1 MCLSNFSNRRIGE
14 KYPAKAEEE
23 LCGIALVIFRLE
35 DCILTRFLRRGAAAL
50 LTLCLALPLFGCSGS
65 DTPTESK
72 TPRSDTA
79 VATLC
84 AVGDIR
90 ITDELLQAARQGGS
104 YDFSDILRGT
114 TAVVGAADVAIGNLE
129 TTFSGEPYNDG
140 SAPDALAT
148 ALRSTGFSLVQ
159 TANSYTIQ
167 NGLSG
172 LERTQ
177 TVLRSAG
184 LTPVGTYESA
194 EDRAQNR
201 AVLVEANGIRIAVVA
216 FTKGMNGMR
225 LPSGAEY
232 CTNLLYTDYDS
243 NYSRIDT
250 DGITAAIDA
259 ARALSPDIIVAA
271 LHWGSEDVSDIS
283 DTQEKIADLMFRRGV
298 DVIVGSH
305 SHRVGPVE
313 RRSIT
318 TDDGVQKDVV
328 LAYGLGD
335 YCAAQEGETNASLAL
350 TVEFTRTGESTV
362 ISNVRC
368 TPLATADCGAGT
380 TPRYQVLDAAD
391 SVRLYENNY
400 YQRVS
405 DALYEQLLAAKQQIE
420 EAVQPQDSTK

>member
-1 MCLSNFSNRRIGE
+1 MIQKLILQFWKQLGKKARRDFFD
-14 KYPAKAEEE
+14 K
-23 LCGIALVIFRLE
+23 LHLVIFRLE
-35 DCILTRFLRRGAAAL
+35 DFILTRFLRRGAAAL

-90 ITDELLQAARQGGS
+90 INDELLQAARQGGS

-129 TTFSGEPYNDG
+129 TTLSGEPYNDG

-172 LERTQ
+172 LERTK
-177 TVLRSAG
+177 TILRSAG

-243 NYSRIDT
+243 NYSHIDT

-271 LHWGSEDVSDIS
+271 LHWGSEDMSDIS

-362 ISNVRC
+362 ISDVRC

-391 SVRLYENNY
+391 AVRLYENNY

-405 DALYEQLLAAKQQIE
+405 DELYEQLLAAKQQIE

>member
-1 MCLSNFSNRRIGE
+1 MIQKLILQFWKQLGKKARRDFFD
-14 KYPAKAEEE
+14 K
-23 LCGIALVIFRLE
+23 LHLVIFRLE
-35 DCILTRFLRRGAAAL
+35 DFILTCYLRRGAAAL

-129 TTFSGEPYNDG
+129 TTLSGEPYNDG

-172 LERTQ
+172 LERTK
-177 TVLRSAG
+177 TILRSAG

-250 DGITAAIDA
+250 DGITDAIVA

-362 ISNVRC
+362 ISDVRC

-380 TPRYQVLDAAD
+380 APRYQVLDAAD
-391 SVRLYENNY
+391 AVRLYENNY

-405 DALYEQLLAAKQQIE
+405 DELYEQLLAAKQQVE

>member
-1 MCLSNFSNRRIGE
+1 M
-14 KYPAKAEEE
+14 
-23 LCGIALVIFRLE
+23 
-35 DCILTRFLRRGAAAL
+35 TRFLRRGAAAL

-65 DTPTESK
+65 DAPTESK

-129 TTFSGEPYNDG
+129 TTLSGEPYNDG

-172 LERTQ
+172 LERTK
-177 TVLRSAG
+177 TILRSAG

-250 DGITAAIDA
+250 DGITDAIAA

-335 YCAAQEGETNASLAL
+335 YCAAREGETNASLAL

-391 SVRLYENNY
+391 AVRLYENNY

>member
-1 MCLSNFSNRRIGE
+1 MIQKLILQFWKQLGKKARRDFFD
-14 KYPAKAEEE
+14 K
-23 LCGIALVIFRLE
+23 LHLVIFRLE
-35 DCILTRFLRRGAAAL
+35 DFILTRFLRRGAAAL
-50 LTLCLALPLFGCSGS
+50 LTFCLALPLFGCSGS

-90 ITDELLQAARQGGS
+90 VTDELLQAARQGGS

-129 TTFSGEPYNDG
+129 TTLSGEPYNDG

-172 LERTQ
+172 LERTK
-177 TVLRSAG
+177 TILRSAG

-243 NYSRIDT
+243 NYSHIDT

-380 TPRYQVLDAAD
+380 APRYQVLNAAD
-391 SVRLYENNY
+391 AVRLYENNY

-405 DALYEQLLAAKQQIE
+405 DALYEQLLAAKQQVE

>member
-1 MCLSNFSNRRIGE
+1 MLQKLILQFWKQLGKKARRDFFD
-14 KYPAKAEEE
+14 K
-23 LCGIALVIFRLE
+23 LHLVIFRLE
-35 DCILTRFLRRGAAAL
+35 DCILTRFLRRGAAAF

-65 DTPTESK
+65 DTATESK

-79 VATLC
+79 TATLC

-172 LERTQ
+172 LERTK
-177 TVLRSAG
+177 TILRSAG

-243 NYSRIDT
+243 NYSHIDT
-250 DGITAAIDA
+250 DGIIAAIGA

-271 LHWGSEDVSDIS
+271 LHWGSEDMSDIS

-362 ISNVRC
+362 ISDVRC

-380 TPRYQVLDAAD
+380 APRYQVLDAAD
-391 SVRLYENNY
+391 AVRLYENNY

-405 DALYEQLLAAKQQIE
+405 DELYEQLLAAKQQVE
-420 EAVQPQDSTK
+420 EAVQPQDGAK

>member
-1 MCLSNFSNRRIGE
+1 MIC
-14 KYPAKAEEE
+14 Y
-23 LCGIALVIFRLE
+23 
-35 DCILTRFLRRGAAAL
+35 LRRGAAAL

-129 TTFSGEPYNDG
+129 TTLSGEPYNDG

-172 LERTQ
+172 LERTK
-177 TVLRSAG
+177 TILRSAG

-243 NYSRIDT
+243 NYSHIDT
-250 DGITAAIDA
+250 DGITDAIDA

-271 LHWGSEDVSDIS
+271 LHWGSEDVSI
-283 DTQEKIADLMFRRGV
+283 
-298 DVIVGSH
+298 
-305 SHRVGPVE
+305 
-313 RRSIT
+313 
-318 TDDGVQKDVV
+318 
-328 LAYGLGD
+328 
-335 YCAAQEGETNASLAL
+335 
-350 TVEFTRTGESTV
+350 
-362 ISNVRC
+362 
-368 TPLATADCGAGT
+368 
-380 TPRYQVLDAAD
+380 
-391 SVRLYENNY
+391 
-400 YQRVS
+400 
-405 DALYEQLLAAKQQIE
+405 
-420 EAVQPQDSTK
+420 

>member
-1 MCLSNFSNRRIGE
+1 MIQKLILQFWKQLGKKARRDFFD
-14 KYPAKAEEE
+14 K
-23 LCGIALVIFRLE
+23 LHLVIFRLE
-35 DCILTRFLRRGAAAL
+35 DFILTCYLRRGAAAL

-129 TTFSGEPYNDG
+129 TTLSGEPYNDG

-148 ALRSTGFSLVQ
+148 ALRSTGFSLMQ

-172 LERTQ
+172 LERTK
-177 TVLRSAG
+177 TILRSAG

-243 NYSRIDT
+243 NYSHIDT
-250 DGITAAIDA
+250 DGITDAIDA

-271 LHWGSEDVSDIS
+271 LHWGSEDMSDIS
-283 DTQEKIADLMFRRGV
+283 DTQEKIADLMVHRGV

-362 ISNVRC
+362 ISDVRC

-380 TPRYQVLDAAD
+380 APRYQVLDAAD
-391 SVRLYENNY
+391 AVRLYENNY

-405 DALYEQLLAAKQQIE
+405 DELYEQLLAAKQQIE

>member
-1 MCLSNFSNRRIGE
+1 M
-14 KYPAKAEEE
+14 
-23 LCGIALVIFRLE
+23 
-35 DCILTRFLRRGAAAL
+35 
-50 LTLCLALPLFGCSGS
+50 
-65 DTPTESK
+65 PTESK

-129 TTFSGEPYNDG
+129 TTLSGEPYNDG

-243 NYSRIDT
+243 NYSHIDT

-368 TPLATADCGAGT
+368 TPLATADCGVGT
-380 TPRYQVLDAAD
+380 APRYQVFDAAD
-391 SVRLYENNY
+391 AVRLYENNY

-405 DALYEQLLAAKQQIE
+405 DELYEQLLAAKQQIE

>member
-1 MCLSNFSNRRIGE
+1 M
-14 KYPAKAEEE
+14 
-23 LCGIALVIFRLE
+23 
-35 DCILTRFLRRGAAAL
+35 
-50 LTLCLALPLFGCSGS
+50 FGCSGS

-129 TTFSGEPYNDG
+129 TTLSGEPYNDG

-177 TVLRSAG
+177 TILRSAG

-250 DGITAAIDA
+250 DGITDAIAA

-313 RRSIT
+313 RHSIT

-391 SVRLYENNY
+391 AVRLYENNY

>member
-1 MCLSNFSNRRIGE
+1 MIQKLILQFWKQLGKKARRDFFD
-14 KYPAKAEEE
+14 K
-23 LCGIALVIFRLE
+23 LHLVIFRLE
-35 DCILTRFLRRGAAAL
+35 DFILTCYLRRGAAAL

-90 ITDELLQAARQGGS
+90 VTDELLQAARQGGS

-129 TTFSGEPYNDG
+129 TTLSGEPYNDG

-172 LERTQ
+172 LERTK
-177 TVLRSAG
+177 TILRSAG

-313 RRSIT
+313 RRSIR

-362 ISNVRC
+362 ISDVRC

-380 TPRYQVLDAAD
+380 APRYQVLDAAD
-391 SVRLYENNY
+391 AVRLYENNY

-405 DALYEQLLAAKQQIE
+405 DELYEQLLAAKQQIE

>member
-1 MCLSNFSNRRIGE
+1 M
-14 KYPAKAEEE
+14 
-23 LCGIALVIFRLE
+23 
-35 DCILTRFLRRGAAAL
+35 
-50 LTLCLALPLFGCSGS
+50 
-65 DTPTESK
+65 PTESK

-129 TTFSGEPYNDG
+129 TTLSGEPYNDG

-172 LERTQ
+172 LERTK
-177 TVLRSAG
+177 TILRSAG

-243 NYSRIDT
+243 NYSHIDT
-250 DGITAAIDA
+250 DGITDAIDA

-362 ISNVRC
+362 ISDVRC

-380 TPRYQVLDAAD
+380 APRYQVLDAAD
-391 SVRLYENNY
+391 AVRLYENNY

-405 DALYEQLLAAKQQIE
+405 DELYEQLLAAKQQIE

>member
-1 MCLSNFSNRRIGE
+1 M
-14 KYPAKAEEE
+14 
-23 LCGIALVIFRLE
+23 
-35 DCILTRFLRRGAAAL
+35 TRFLRRGAAAL
-50 LTLCLALPLFGCSGS
+50 LTFCLALPLFGCSGS
-65 DTPTESK
+65 DTPAESK

-129 TTFSGEPYNDG
+129 TTLSGEPYNDG

-250 DGITAAIDA
+250 DGITAAIVA

-298 DVIVGSH
+298 DVIFGSH

-391 SVRLYENNY
+391 AVRLYENNY

-405 DALYEQLLAAKQQIE
+405 DELYEQLLAAKQQIE

>member
-1 MCLSNFSNRRIGE
+1 M
-14 KYPAKAEEE
+14 
-23 LCGIALVIFRLE
+23 
-35 DCILTRFLRRGAAAL
+35 TRFLRRGAAAL

-65 DTPTESK
+65 DAPTESK

-129 TTFSGEPYNDG
+129 TTLSGEPYNDG

-177 TVLRSAG
+177 TILRSAG

-243 NYSRIDT
+243 NYSHIDT
-250 DGITAAIDA
+250 DGITA
-259 ARALSPDIIVAA
+259 
-271 LHWGSEDVSDIS
+271 DIS

-362 ISNVRC
+362 ISDVRC

-380 TPRYQVLDAAD
+380 APRYQVLDAAD
-391 SVRLYENNY
+391 AVRLYENNY

-405 DALYEQLLAAKQQIE
+405 DELYEQLLAAKQQIE

>member
-1 MCLSNFSNRRIGE
+1 M
-14 KYPAKAEEE
+14 
-23 LCGIALVIFRLE
+23 
-35 DCILTRFLRRGAAAL
+35 TRFLRRGAAAL

-72 TPRSDTA
+72 TPRSDMA

-129 TTFSGEPYNDG
+129 TTLSGEPYNDG

-172 LERTQ
+172 LERTK
-177 TVLRSAG
+177 TILRSAG

-243 NYSRIDT
+243 NYSHIDT
-250 DGITAAIDA
+250 DGITDAIVA

-368 TPLATADCGAGT
+368 TPLATADCGAGIA
-380 TPRYQVLDAAD
+380 PRYQVFDAAD
-391 SVRLYENNY
+391 AVRLYENNY

-405 DALYEQLLAAKQQIE
+405 DALYEQLLAAKQQVE

>member
-1 MCLSNFSNRRIGE
+1 M
-14 KYPAKAEEE
+14 
-23 LCGIALVIFRLE
+23 
-35 DCILTRFLRRGAAAL
+35 TRFLRRGAAAL

-65 DTPTESK
+65 DAPAESK

-129 TTFSGEPYNDG
+129 TTLSGEPYNDG

-184 LTPVGTYESA
+184 LTPVG
-194 EDRAQNR
+194 
-201 AVLVEANGIRIAVVA
+201 IRIAVVA

-250 DGITAAIDA
+250 DGITDAIVA

-380 TPRYQVLDAAD
+380 APRYQVFDAAD
-391 SVRLYENNY
+391 AVRLYENNY

>member
-129 TTFSGEPYNDG
+129 TTLSGEPYNDG

-172 LERTQ
+172 LERTK
-177 TVLRSAG
+177 TILRSAG

-243 NYSRIDT
+243 NYSHIDT

-271 LHWGSEDVSDIS
+271 LHWGSEDMGDIS

-318 TDDGVQKDVV
+318 TDNGVQKDVV

-362 ISNVRC
+362 ISDVRC
-368 TPLATADCGAGT
+368 TPLATAATDSLEETLALEARLQTPLGT
-380 TPRYQVLDAAD
+380 SAD
-391 SVRLYENNY
+391 HR
-400 YQRVS
+400 
-405 DALYEQLLAAKQQIE
+405 
-420 EAVQPQDSTK
+420 EAVEAFLAKRSPEFTGH

>member
-1 MCLSNFSNRRIGE
+1 MIQKLILQFWKQLGKKARRDFFD
-14 KYPAKAEEE
+14 K
-23 LCGIALVIFRLE
+23 LHLVIFRLE
-35 DCILTRFLRRGAAAL
+35 DFILTRFLRRGAAAL

-129 TTFSGEPYNDG
+129 TTLSGEPYNDG

-172 LERTQ
+172 LERTKAI
-177 TVLRSAG
+177 LRSAG

-243 NYSRIDT
+243 NYSHIDT

-271 LHWGSEDVSDIS
+271 LHWGSEDMSDIS

-391 SVRLYENNY
+391 AVRLYENNY

-405 DALYEQLLAAKQQIE
+405 DELYEQLLAAKQQIE

>member
-1 MCLSNFSNRRIGE
+1 MTC
-14 KYPAKAEEE
+14 
-23 LCGIALVIFRLE
+23 
-35 DCILTRFLRRGAAAL
+35 FLRRGAAAL

-65 DTPTESK
+65 DAPTESK

-129 TTFSGEPYNDG
+129 TTLSGEPYNDG

-172 LERTQ
+172 LERTK
-177 TVLRSAG
+177 TILRSAG

-243 NYSRIDT
+243 NYSHIDT
-250 DGITAAIDA
+250 DGITDAIAA
-259 ARALSPDIIVAA
+259 ARALSPDVIVAA

-368 TPLATADCGAGT
+368 TPLATADCGAGA
-380 TPRYQVLDAAD
+380 TPRYQILDAEDA
-391 SVRLYENNY
+391 VRLYENNY

>member
-1 MCLSNFSNRRIGE
+1 M
-14 KYPAKAEEE
+14 
-23 LCGIALVIFRLE
+23 
-35 DCILTRFLRRGAAAL
+35 TRFLRRGAAAL

-72 TPRSDTA
+72 TPRNDTA

-129 TTFSGEPYNDG
+129 TTLSGEPYNDG

-172 LERTQ
+172 LERTK
-177 TVLRSAG
+177 TILRSAG

-250 DGITAAIDA
+250 DGITDAIAA
-259 ARALSPDIIVAA
+259 ARVLSPDIIVAA

-298 DVIVGSH
+298 DVIFGSH

-335 YCAAQEGETNASLAL
+335 YCAAQEG
-350 TVEFTRTGESTV
+350 
-362 ISNVRC
+362 
-368 TPLATADCGAGT
+368 
-380 TPRYQVLDAAD
+380 
-391 SVRLYENNY
+391 
-400 YQRVS
+400 
-405 DALYEQLLAAKQQIE
+405 
-420 EAVQPQDSTK
+420 

>member
-1 MCLSNFSNRRIGE
+1 MTC
-14 KYPAKAEEE
+14 
-23 LCGIALVIFRLE
+23 
-35 DCILTRFLRRGAAAL
+35 FLRRGAAAL

-65 DTPTESK
+65 DAPTESK

-129 TTFSGEPYNDG
+129 TTLSGEPYNDG

-172 LERTQ
+172 LERTK
-177 TVLRSAG
+177 TILRSAG

-225 LPSGAEY
+225 LPSGAGY
-232 CTNLLYTDYDS
+232 WTNRL
-243 NYSRIDT
+243 DT
-250 DGITAAIDA
+250 
-259 ARALSPDIIVAA
+259 
-271 LHWGSEDVSDIS
+271 
-283 DTQEKIADLMFRRGV
+283 
-298 DVIVGSH
+298 
-305 SHRVGPVE
+305 
-313 RRSIT
+313 
-318 TDDGVQKDVV
+318 
-328 LAYGLGD
+328 GL
-335 YCAAQEGETNASLAL
+335 
-350 TVEFTRTGESTV
+350 
-362 ISNVRC
+362 
-368 TPLATADCGAGT
+368 
-380 TPRYQVLDAAD
+380 
-391 SVRLYENNY
+391 
-400 YQRVS
+400 
-405 DALYEQLLAAKQQIE
+405 
-420 EAVQPQDSTK
+420 

>member
-1 MCLSNFSNRRIGE
+1 MIQKLILQFWKQLGKKARRDFFD
-14 KYPAKAEEE
+14 K
-23 LCGIALVIFRLE
+23 LHLVIFRLE
-35 DCILTRFLRRGAAAL
+35 DFILTCYLRRGAAAL

-72 TPRSDTA
+72 TPRSVTA

-129 TTFSGEPYNDG
+129 TTLSGEPYNDG

-172 LERTQ
+172 LERTK
-177 TVLRSAG
+177 TILRSAG

-243 NYSRIDT
+243 NYSHIDT

-271 LHWGSEDVSDIS
+271 LHWGSEDMSDIS

-380 TPRYQVLDAAD
+380 APRYQVLDAAD
-391 SVRLYENNY
+391 AVRLYENNY

-405 DALYEQLLAAKQQIE
+405 DELYEQLLAAKQQIE

>member
-1 MCLSNFSNRRIGE
+1 M
-14 KYPAKAEEE
+14 
-23 LCGIALVIFRLE
+23 
-35 DCILTRFLRRGAAAL
+35 TRYLRRGAAAL

-129 TTFSGEPYNDG
+129 TTLSGEPYNDG

-250 DGITAAIDA
+250 DGITDAIAA
-259 ARALSPDIIVAA
+259 ARALSPDVIVAA

-391 SVRLYENNY
+391 AVRLYENNY

-420 EAVQPQDSTK
+420 EAFFLDIARRTRSARPSVYPASFCTICITCS

>member
-1 MCLSNFSNRRIGE
+1 MIQKLILQFWKQLGKKARRDFFD
-14 KYPAKAEEE
+14 K
-23 LCGIALVIFRLE
+23 LHLVIFRLE
-35 DCILTRFLRRGAAAL
+35 DFILTCYLRRGAAAL

-72 TPRSDTA
+72 MPRSDTA

-129 TTFSGEPYNDG
+129 TTLSGEPYNDG

-172 LERTQ
+172 LERTK
-177 TVLRSAG
+177 TILRSAG

-243 NYSRIDT
+243 NYSHIDT
-250 DGITAAIDA
+250 DGITDAIVA

-362 ISNVRC
+362 ISDVRC

-380 TPRYQVLDAAD
+380 APRYQVLDAAD
-391 SVRLYENNY
+391 AVRLYENNY

-405 DALYEQLLAAKQQIE
+405 DALYEQLLAAKQQVE

>member
-1 MCLSNFSNRRIGE
+1 M
-14 KYPAKAEEE
+14 
-23 LCGIALVIFRLE
+23 
-35 DCILTRFLRRGAAAL
+35 TRYLRRGAAAL

-65 DTPTESK
+65 DAPTESK

-129 TTFSGEPYNDG
+129 TTLSGEPYNDG

-177 TVLRSAG
+177 TILRSAG

-250 DGITAAIDA
+250 DGITDAIVA

-283 DTQEKIADLMFRRGV
+283 DTQEKIANLMFRRGV

-380 TPRYQVLDAAD
+380 APRYQVFDAAD
-391 SVRLYENNY
+391 ASGCMRTTTISGSPMRCMSSSLPRSSRSKRPSSRRTAQNK
-400 YQRVS
+400 
-405 DALYEQLLAAKQQIE
+405 AIQLPGAAR
-420 EAVQPQDSTK
+420 

>member
-1 MCLSNFSNRRIGE
+1 MIQKLILQFWKQLGKKARRDFFD
-14 KYPAKAEEE
+14 K
-23 LCGIALVIFRLE
+23 LHLVIFRLE
-35 DCILTRFLRRGAAAL
+35 DFILTCYLRRSAAAL

-129 TTFSGEPYNDG
+129 TTLSGEPYNDG

-172 LERTQ
+172 LERTK
-177 TVLRSAG
+177 TILRSAG

-243 NYSRIDT
+243 NYSHIDT
-250 DGITAAIDA
+250 DGITDAIVA

-271 LHWGSEDVSDIS
+271 LHWGSEDMSDIS

-362 ISNVRC
+362 ISDVRC

-391 SVRLYENNY
+391 AVRLYENNY

-405 DALYEQLLAAKQQIE
+405 DELYEQLLAAKQQIE